1 MNTLLLN
8 LLATTDG
15 VKPPTT
21 WFPENAS
28 TDNNVDPLFYF
39 IFWICAFFLVL
50 NAGLMI
56 YFAIRYRQ
64 RHKEGAAHGETHNT
78 AIEVTWSV
86 IPAIILA
93 IIFIWGF
100 RGFLDMARP
109 PQIDPAHEIA
119 VNGKQWSWDFTY
131 PNGET
136 VKISGTEKPALHV
149 PAGSPIRLTMT
160 SSDVLHSVFIP
171 AFRVKKDV
179 VPGRVTQLWF
189 EAIYNPDEAKI
200 VEVEVPNPLNENE
213 TITLHPNVYDFFC
226 TEYCGQAHS
235 LMITKVYVY
244 TPEEYAAWYASMSIT
259 PPGTPV
265 IELGRNLYGAKCA
278 SCHSLDGGANTGPTW
293 LNLYGSSHGTSAGQ
307 VDVDDAY
314 IIESI
319 RNPSAKIVDG
329 YPNNMSAFPSLTD
342 REIRAL
348 IEFMKTV
355 SADGE
360 ADESLTYGDLNP
372 DGTLKGEGGDGS
384 GNDAGDD
391 AGDEPGDGGTG
402 GDAATDSE

>member
-15 VKPPTT
+15 VRPSTT

-64 RHKEGAAHGETHNT
+64 RNKQGAAHGHTHNT
-78 AIEVTWSV
+78 AMEVTWSV

-100 RGFLDMARP
+100 RGFLDMANP
-109 PQIDPAHEIA
+109 PQIAPEHEIA
-119 VNGKQWSWDFTY
+119 VNGYQWAWDFTY

-136 VKISGTEKPALHV
+136 VRGVGAEKPALHV
-149 PAGSPIRLTMT
+149 PAGVPVRLTLT

-189 EAIYNPDEAKI
+189 EPVYDASRETVALDVPDPAD
-200 VEVEVPNPLNENE
+200 PNQ
-213 TITLHPNVYDFFC
+213 TVTLHPNEYDLFC

-244 TPEEYAAWYASMSIT
+244 SPEEYATWYASMTVT
-259 PPGTPV
+259 PPTTPL
-265 IELGRNLYGAKCA
+265 IELGSNLYVQKCA
-278 SCHSLDGGANTGPTW
+278 TCHTIDGSANTGPTW
-293 LNLYGSSHGTSAGQ
+293 QNLYGSTHGTSAGPTLA
-307 VDVDDAY
+307 DDAY

-319 RNPSAKIVDG
+319 RNPGAKIVDG
-329 YPNNMSAFPSLTD
+329 YGNNMSAFPNLTD
-342 REIRAL
+342 REIRAI
-348 IEFMKTV
+348 IEFMKTI
-355 SADGE
+355 SDNAE
-360 ADESLTYGDLNP
+360 ADEDLTYGDLND
-372 DGTLKGEGGDGS
+372 DGTLKTEGEADGS
-384 GNDAGDD
+384 GDD
-391 AGDEPGDGGTG
+391 AGG
-402 GDAATDSE
+402 GDAPAENE

>member
-15 VKPPTT
+15 VRPSTT

-56 YFAIRYRQ
+56 FFAIRYRQ
-64 RHKEGAAHGETHNT
+64 RNKQGAAHGHTHNT
-78 AIEVTWSV
+78 AMEVTWSV

-100 RGFLDMARP
+100 RGFLDMANP
-109 PQIDPAHEIA
+109 PQIAPEHEIA
-119 VNGKQWSWDFTY
+119 VNGYQWAWDFTY

-136 VKISGTEKPALHV
+136 VKGMGSDKPALHV
-149 PAGSPIRLTMT
+149 PAGVPVRLTLT

-179 VPGRVTQLWF
+179 VPGRVNQLWF
-189 EAIYNPDEAKI
+189 EPVYDIDSKTTI
-200 VEVEVPNPLNENE
+200 EVEVPNPDNDNE
-213 TITLHPNVYDFFC
+213 TVTLRPNVYDFFC

-244 TPEEYAAWYASMSIT
+244 SPEEYAIWYASMSTIL
-259 PPGTPV
+259 PGTNV
-265 IELGRNLYGAKCA
+265 VELGGNLYEQKCA
-278 SCHSLDGGANTGPTW
+278 TCHTIDGSANTGPTW
-293 LNLYGSSHGTSAGQ
+293 QNLYGSTHGTSAGATLA
-307 VDVDDAY
+307 DDAY

-319 RNPSAKIVDG
+319 RNPGAKIVDG
-329 YPNNMSAFPSLTD
+329 YGNNMSPFPSLTD
-342 REIRAL
+342 REVRAI
-348 IEFMKTV
+348 IEFMK
-355 SADGE
+355 SISDNAQ
-360 ADESLTYGDLNP
+360 ADEDLTYGELNP
-372 DGTLKGEGGDGS
+372 DGTLKSEGGDSS
-384 GNDAGDD
+384 GNDAGGDD
-391 AGDEPGDGGTG
+391 AP
-402 GDAATDSE
+402 AQSE

>member
-15 VKPPTT
+15 VRPSTT

-64 RHKEGAAHGETHNT
+64 RNKQGAAHGHTHNT
-78 AIEVTWSV
+78 AMEVTWSV

-100 RGFLDMARP
+100 RGFLDMANP
-109 PQIDPAHEIA
+109 PQIAPEHEIA
-119 VNGKQWSWDFTY
+119 VNGYQWAWDFTY

-136 VKISGTEKPALHV
+136 VKGMGTDKPALHV
-149 PAGSPIRLTMT
+149 PAGVPVRLTLT

-189 EAIYNPDEAKI
+189 EPVYDASRET
-200 VEVEVPNPLNENE
+200 VELQVPNPENDNEKV
-213 TITLHPNVYDFFC
+213 TLRPNVYDLFC

-244 TPEEYAAWYASMSIT
+244 SPEDYATWYASMSIISPDT
-259 PPGTPV
+259 KLV
-265 IELGRNLYGAKCA
+265 ELGSNLYEQKCA
-278 SCHSLDGGANTGPTW
+278 TCHTIDGSANTGPTW
-293 LNLYGSSHGTSAGQ
+293 QNVYGSTRGTSAGA
-307 VDVDDAY
+307 VLADDAY

-319 RNPSAKIVDG
+319 RNPGAKLVDG
-329 YPNNMSAFPSLTD
+329 YGNNMSAFPNLTD
-342 REIRAL
+342 REIRAI
-348 IEFMKTV
+348 IEFMKTI
-355 SADGE
+355 SDGAE
-360 ADESLTYGDLNP
+360 ANEDLTYGELND
-372 DGTLKGEGGDGS
+372 DGTLKTEGEADGS
-384 GNDAGDD
+384 GDGAG
-391 AGDEPGDGGTG
+391 G
-402 GDAATDSE
+402 GDAPAENE